1 MKVSKASVINVL
13 GFSSLNPRPT
23 FLQSYSSASF
33 GDPPCTSLRG
43 VEGQLAKAWVTL
55 GTLCNFTGH
64 ARCPSI
70 SSPEPGGPPEW
81 RTSVHPSRY
90 PSADAPVDEKYPPA
104 GPETKTSSAVQ
115 GIVLIP

>member
-43 VEGQLAKAWVTL
+43 VEGQLAKAWVPCVTL
-55 GTLCNFTGH
+55 RDTRDARASRVLNPEARRSGELLCIQAGT
-64 ARCPSI
+64 
-70 SSPEPGGPPEW
+70 
-81 RTSVHPSRY
+81 
-90 PSADAPVDEKYPPA
+90 PVQMLP
-104 GPETKTSSAVQ
+104 
-115 GIVLIP
+115 